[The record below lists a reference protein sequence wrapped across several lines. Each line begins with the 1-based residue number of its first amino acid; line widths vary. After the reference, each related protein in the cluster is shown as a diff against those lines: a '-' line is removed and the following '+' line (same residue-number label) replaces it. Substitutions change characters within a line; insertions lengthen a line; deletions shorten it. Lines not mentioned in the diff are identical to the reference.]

1 MRKKTWI
8 TCHLSQLD
16 TTKCL
21 VYFLSCLPPHKLWV
35 AWPVEEMSRD
45 RKEIE
50 MGPPGLS
57 GTLEQSPS
65 NWDPRLLGTLQV
77 WPAGTQIVAVRYWA
91 WPGSSSVSGPS
102 HTWVPAILGNN
113 ALSSLKPFQLTF
125 SLPSHQLKNYSW
137 YNLACWGAFCL
148 CNVLEPFCQ
157 CIYFAC
163 YFNQVH
169 ECPAIWTD
177 CQRGGNDTKSPTLR
191 ALPNPAFWVICVCN
205 KYTGNVSGEKWK
217 YMWSKSTRWKHIL
230 VAVLMYVC
238 HGTSSVKVEQ
248 VLLLSISLKAALACK
263 HQFPPGF
270 WTEWI
275 KPWSVHIFYRW
286 KKKKAAERRH
296 RVLGQSELSS
306 GCPHLLQMQRKKI
319 CREATQGSRLLHSEA
334 PWIMGSRPQWLQY
347 CNSTASECTFA
358 TILHQSAILQ

>member
-1 MRKKTWI
+1 MRKMTWI

-50 MGPPGLS
+50 MEPPGLS

-113 ALSSLKPFQLTF
+113 ALPSLKPFQLAF
-125 SLPSHQLKNYSW
+125 SLPSHQLENYSW
-137 YNLACWGAFCL
+137 YNLTCWGAFCL

-177 CQRGGNDTKSPTLR
+177 CQRGGNDPKSPGFTSFAQPSFLGYMCMQQVYR
-191 ALPNPAFWVICVCN
+191 KCIW
-205 KYTGNVSGEKWK
+205 WK
-217 YMWSKSTRWKHIL
+217 MKIY
-230 VAVLMYVC
+230 
-238 HGTSSVKVEQ
+238 VEQ
-248 VLLLSISLKAALACK
+248 INTLKTYISCCSNACLPWNLFSEGGTGSASEHLFKGCSCMQTSISTWFLDRVNYIIMFIVK
-263 HQFPPGF
+263 HN
-270 WTEWI
+270 T
-275 KPWSVHIFYRW
+275 
-286 KKKKAAERRH
+286 
-296 RVLGQSELSS
+296 
-306 GCPHLLQMQRKKI
+306 
-319 CREATQGSRLLHSEA
+319 
-334 PWIMGSRPQWLQY
+334 MG
-347 CNSTASECTFA
+347 
-358 TILHQSAILQ
+358 